1 MAWRAQN
8 GVITL
13 RDWFGVTS
21 QRTGQ
26 AEQWLV
32 DADTARA
39 AGQTDQ
45 LDQWV
50 AMIEGREHLL
60 PGFDEAL
67 AVQQTIEAILH
78 SG

>member
-1 MAWRAQN
+1 MGASRPFA
-8 GVITL
+8 
-13 RDWFGVTS
+13 RDYPSRVA
-21 QRTGQ
+21 GQ
-26 AEQWLV
+26 A
-32 DADTARA
+32 
-39 AGQTDQ
+39 DQ